1 MIVARM
7 IKDKSI
13 RTIKVRLLFMKRGD
27 ECRMATTPWPS
38 SRTSRTSL
46 HQVGAER
53 PAYCSLRLRAYRI
66 DRTSFHWPSVKSR
79 SHIVT
84 SPNHVADSL
93 ANTSASTAHGRAIGT
108 TLDASFVTIS
118 PLGNVFIK
126 AVTTTLNPSTMSLGI
141 NTTMDD
147 LSISDF
153 SDFEEILTPDEAESI
168 EWNPQSPAAAFAG
181 QPPLTHRERRH
192 PPWSGHR
199 DRLVGIVDM
208 GRCVMNHELP
218 LEFSA
223 IEEPTDKN
231 N

>member
-1 MIVARM
+1 
-7 IKDKSI
+7 
-13 RTIKVRLLFMKRGD
+13 
-27 ECRMATTPWPS
+27 
-38 SRTSRTSL
+38 
-46 HQVGAER
+46 
-53 PAYCSLRLRAYRI
+53 
-66 DRTSFHWPSVKSR
+66 
-79 SHIVT
+79 
-84 SPNHVADSL
+84 
-93 ANTSASTAHGRAIGT
+93 
-108 TLDASFVTIS
+108 
-118 PLGNVFIK
+118 
-126 AVTTTLNPSTMSLGI
+126 MSLGL